1 MQINDSER
9 QLFKE
14 ELRILEKAWSD
25 IENKKFQYNELLD
38 NYKALTMDYEK
49 LLKITRRVFKI
60 SDSQGKSLKRRE
72 NEIKNL
78 LNNANQGFLSFGQD
92 LIVNREYSAECI
104 RIFNKKIGG
113 LNVLE
118 LLSNE
123 NSAQHQYLAN
133 IFTKFFTANDLDAKK
148 YYLSQL
154 PRTIEIGGKY
164 IYVECKTMNSGE
176 DEEGKDILMLIGT
189 DVTERKEA
197 EEKLRQS
204 EERFRL
210 MVETAPFPL
219 VLINYSTQEILY
231 INQRAAEAFAIL
243 PEEAR
248 GKYVMEYYDNHLDYL
263 DLCQVIRHENFI
275 RDLEIILKK
284 ANGEKFW
291 ALLSASLMSYSGEEV
306 LLIGINNI
314 SERKKLEEELRK
326 QAITDGLTGIAN
338 RTHFMERFGEELQRA
353 CRHQRPLSCLII
365 DIDFFKSINDTYG
378 HQTGDEVLRKATAV
392 FKSIL
397 RNTDILGRIG
407 GEEFAAVLPETNLV
421 EAIQVAE
428 RIRLAV
434 EQNPLEINEYSSNFT
449 ISIGVSS
456 REEDIA
462 IQSILRRADL
472 ALYTAKNNGRNQV
485 VAK

>member
-9 QLFKE
+9 KLFSG
-14 ELRILEKAWSD
+14 ELRILEEAWSN
-25 IENKKFQYNELLD
+25 IENQKFQNNELLG
-38 NYKALTMDYEK
+38 NYKALVLDYEK
-49 LLKITRRVFKI
+49 LLKLTRRIFKI

-78 LNNANQGFLSFGQD
+78 LDNANQGFLSFGQN
-92 LIVNREYSAECI
+92 LLVNREYSAECI

-118 LLSNE
+118 LLSGE
-123 NSAQHQYLAN
+123 NSEQHQFLAN
-133 IFTKFFTANDLDAKK
+133 TFAKFFSATDLETKRH
-148 YYLSQL
+148 YLDQL
-154 PRTIEIGGKY
+154 PRTIEINGKY
-164 IYVECKTMNSGE
+164 ICLECKTMDSGE
-176 DEEGKDILMLIGT
+176 DEESKDILMLIGT
-189 DVTERKEA
+189 DITERKEA

-210 MVETAPFPL
+210 MVETTPFPL
-219 VLINYSTQEILY
+219 VLTNYSTQEILY

-248 GKYVMEYYDNHLDYL
+248 GRYATEYYDNHMDYL
-263 DLCQVIRHENFI
+263 GLSQIIRQKEFI
-275 RDLEIILKK
+275 RDIEVILKK

-291 ALLSASLMSYSGEEV
+291 ALLSASLISYGGEEV

-338 RTHFMERFGEELQRA
+338 RTYFMERFREELQRA
-353 CRHQRPLSCLII
+353 RRNQRPLACLII

-378 HQTGDEVLRKATAV
+378 HQTGDEVLRKAALV
-392 FKSIL
+392 FKDIL

-434 EQNPLEINEYSSNFT
+434 EGTTLEINEYSSNFT
-449 ISIGVSS
+449 ISVGVSS
-456 REEDIA
+456 REEDTT